1 MPETREAQLMAI
13 EAGEGGTPSSPHL
26 HSKMA
31 AVLSAGEE
39 HWEGDGDSAVL
50 FN

>member
-1 MPETREAQLMAI
+1 VPETREAQLMAI

-31 AVLSAGEE
+31 AVLECRRGALGGR
-39 HWEGDGDSAVL
+39 WGQCC
-50 FN
+50 FI